1 MLAFD
6 WFWQQ
11 SDTCIA
17 NQNFKI
23 VVIGSSTAAGTG
35 PSSVDSAWVWRYR
48 SYLESIN
55 INNEVINL
63 AQGGYTTNHLMPTGF
78 SWQSSNGT
86 ISYADSTKN
95 ISKALSLN
103 PDGIIVNLP
112 SNDAAYSY
120 AINYTMSNFDTIFNR
135 AKEKSIPIWICTTQ
149 PRNFSWNPQILLQT
163 SCRDSIISR
172 YGNFAIDFW
181 STIADTNNWIDS
193 QYDCGDGIHLN
204 DAGHA
209 VLYNRVKQSSVL
221 EEIVKGKIPKVFLG
235 NDTSVIST
243 ILDAGYNSSS
253 YLWSDGS
260 VSQYLQLPNNVYNGN
275 SWHTIS
281 VIVTDSN
288 SCINSDTIKVNF
300 ISSTHMVEYFYSKK
314 IINEIDFLGR
324 ETKKKKNQPYIYIY
338 DDGTVEK
345 RIIIE

>member
-1 MLAFD
+1 LIQYLIELRKSLYLYGFVPH
-6 WFWQQ
+6 
-11 SDTCIA
+11 
-17 NQNFKI
+17 NQ
-23 VVIGSSTAAGTG
+23 
-35 PSSVDSAWVWRYR
+35 
-48 SYLESIN
+48 E
-55 INNEVINL
+55 
-63 AQGGYTTNHLMPTGF
+63 
-78 SWQSSNGT
+78 
-86 ISYADSTKN
+86 IS
-95 ISKALSLN
+95 
-103 PDGIIVNLP
+103 P
-112 SNDAAYSY
+112 
-120 AINYTMSNFDTIFNR
+120 
-135 AKEKSIPIWICTTQ
+135 
-149 PRNFSWNPQILLQT
+149 NPQILLQT

-235 NDTSVIST
+235 NDTSVISI

-253 YLWSDGS
+253 YLWSDAS

-300 ISSTHMVEYFYSKK
+300 IFSTDMVEYFYSKK
-314 IINEIDFLGR
+314 IIYEIDFLGR

-338 DDGTVEK
+338 MMMEQLRK
-345 RIIIE
+345 RLFLNK